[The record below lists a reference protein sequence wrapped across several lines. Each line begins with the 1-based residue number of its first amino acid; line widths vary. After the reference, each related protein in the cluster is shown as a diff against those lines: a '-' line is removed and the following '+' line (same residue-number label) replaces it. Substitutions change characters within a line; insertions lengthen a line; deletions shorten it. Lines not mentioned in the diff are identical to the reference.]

1 MIGTILLRAMRNA
14 HSIHYHGRDRNDDDE
29 VQHMCPVEVQREQLF
44 AEVLEEVILGLAR
57 VAQSID
63 RVWHIVGPSRIS
75 YEAALARREDGVNQ
89 RWAGMFVEC
98 VVRLRMVVE
107 CQARNKVLV
116 RGSASQDAE
125 VLML

>member
-1 MIGTILLRAMRNA
+1 MIGTILLRTMRNT

-29 VQHMCPVEVQREQLF
+29 VQHVCSVEVQREQLF

-63 RVWHIVGPSRIS
+63 RVWHECYQAARSR
-75 YEAALARREDGVNQ
+75 LEDVVNQ
-89 RWAGMFVEC
+89 GWAGMFVEC

-125 VLML
+125 VLMV